1 MTPFFVQV
9 PVVEYGGVVALELLD
24 HHDGG
29 LLLL

>member
-1 MTPFFVQV
+1 MTPLFVQV
-9 PVVEYGGVVALELLD
+9 PVVEDGGGVVSELLD